1 MFEGFAFFSALCVTM
16 FFASYF
22 IGFLPL
28 LGNLGEQDPT
38 HQRFWCGSP
47 HRYRVFDR
55 CSRGYR
61 CLASNARTGDA
72 LEVAIAKEANG
83 QSAAGG
89 KDDELKRH
97 LRMHL
102 GGRRKLSTT
111 IGLCVH
117 ALADGVLL
125 GSASSTRNSE
135 VQMVV
140 FVALVI
146 HKGPSAFALSS
157 LLLMENLERFRI
169 KRHLLIF
176 SLSAPFGAITT
187 YMFLAAVKEGADY
200 STNLSGMFM
209 LFSAGTFVYV
219 AAAHVLPELESSSNE
234 CCPQTSGPLR
244 VANSPSGLS
253 LKEMVVLMLGALA
266 PAQRRYDNMR
276 IRENEIQHR
285 VCFDCGRV
293 VHGNDM
299 VFQHHMVTHEAAFIC
314 YQLYHFEKGTTMP
327 RSFAGK
333 STAILTKQQHQPANM
348 PSKKS
353 KKEKSLRE
361 KLEKQMMKRGSTSI
375 PMLGKSR
382 FTSSVTAPKLNRFGE
397 PAKKRG
403 RKPKNLMTLGDQH
416 FINDRPMPSKAP
428 KEPNLS
434 EDESENSYVT
444 DSDQGSEISFKDEVD
459 IEMPV
464 DDDFDEDYVPAS
476 MPSTS
481 SRGRPRK
488 PKFV

>member
-28 LGNLGEQDPT
+28 LGNLGESKI
-38 HQRFWCGSP
+38 RLIS
-47 HRYRVFDR
+47 VFGAGLLIGTAFSIVVPEGIDALHV
-55 CSRGYR
+55 SVTKE
-61 CLASNARTGDA
+61 ANARTGDA

-89 KDDELKRH
+89 KDDELKRPLPDALKESHPH
-97 LRMHL
+97 LAGAHDEHEHAETGRTIGILILVGFLFMFVVDQVSKTSCG

-266 PAQRRYDNMR
+266 PCVL
-276 IRENEIQHR
+276 IS
-285 VCFDCGRV
+285 
-293 VHGNDM
+293 
-299 VFQHHMVTHEAAFIC
+299 HHH
-314 YQLYHFEKGTTMP
+314 H
-327 RSFAGK
+327 
-333 STAILTKQQHQPANM
+333 
-348 PSKKS
+348 
-353 KKEKSLRE
+353 
-361 KLEKQMMKRGSTSI
+361 
-375 PMLGKSR
+375 
-382 FTSSVTAPKLNRFGE
+382 
-397 PAKKRG
+397 
-403 RKPKNLMTLGDQH
+403 
-416 FINDRPMPSKAP
+416 
-428 KEPNLS
+428 
-434 EDESENSYVT
+434 
-444 DSDQGSEISFKDEVD
+444 
-459 IEMPV
+459 
-464 DDDFDEDYVPAS
+464 
-476 MPSTS
+476 
-481 SRGRPRK
+481 
-488 PKFV
+488 